1 MRERV
6 SKTKGLTLMLKADG
20 EGAHTAVM
28 SSKRKGHLVTCE
40 QFYLS
45 L

>member
-1 MRERV
+1 M
-6 SKTKGLTLMLKADG
+6 SKNQRPYSNAEG
-20 EGAHTAVM
+20 EMTGEHTCEDEQ
-28 SSKRKGHLVTCE
+28 KEKNGHLVTCE